1 MPIVFVC
8 VEILS
13 TIWHYNVLSIPNLYP
28 THLISEAIRAA
39 QKDISLLKN
48 MILTRFDCMDGAIIQ
63 LVASVSEVSSAREA
77 LQSAGFSHFFKLV
90 YSFNKKQSPLYAR
103 LAKKM
108 KSLMQKAH
116 KMKPLDASRQTAMIY
131 LKGTYLQGTVAA
143 QESNHI
149 THKVSILVHQ
159 LQNMCTSD
167 GRKALSF
174 TRRSL
179 HGSNAR
185 IRRRL
190 RY

>member
-1 MPIVFVC
+1 MALQF
-8 VEILS
+8 L
-13 TIWHYNVLSIPNLYP
+13 LSIPNLYP

-63 LVASVSEVSSAREA
+63 LVASVSEVSSAQEA

-116 KMKPLDASRQTAMIY
+116 KMKPLDASHQTAMIY

-149 THKVSILVHQ
+149 THKVSILIHQ

-167 GRKALSF
+167 AKLSV
-174 TRRSL
+174 
-179 HGSNAR
+179 
-185 IRRRL
+185 L
-190 RY
+190 RADHFMVQMQESEDDSDIEAKIHQHQQSVK